1 MRQLRKVLV
10 VLAAGLAL
18 GACGVV
24 YRQDINQGNLMEQD
38 MVDALKPGMTKRQV
52 ALVMGTP
59 SIASPFD
66 QDRWDY
72 ASSFSRRGRAP
83 EVKNLTLFFENN
95 VLVRMEGD
103 YSPQQESDLLDQSR
117 RIRGRVDED
126 AEAAAAK
133 PKEPSGG

>member
-1 MRQLRKVLV
+1 MRQHRKAIVA
-10 VLAAGLAL
+10 LAALAL

-24 YRQDINQGNLMEQD
+24 YRQDVNQGNLMEQE

-52 ALVMGTP
+52 ALVLGTP

-83 EVKNLTLFFENN
+83 EVKNLTLYFENS
-95 VLVRMEGD
+95 VLIRMEGD
-103 YSPQQESDLLDQSR
+103 YSPQNESDLLEQSR
-117 RIRGRVDED
+117 RIRGREEDERES
-126 AEAAAAK
+126 ASTPAK
-133 PKEPSGG
+133 KPSGG

>member
-1 MRQLRKVLV
+1 MRHHRKALV
-10 VLAAGLAL
+10 VLAALAL

-24 YRQDINQGNLMEQD
+24 YHQDVNQGNLMEQE

-59 SIASPFD
+59 SIATPFD

-83 EVKNLTLFFENN
+83 EVKNLTLYFENN

-103 YSPQQESDLLDQSR
+103 YSPQAETDLLDQSR
-117 RIRGRVDED
+117 RIRGRADEEMD
-126 AEAAAAK
+126 AAAPRPKK
-133 PKEPSGG
+133 PPSGG